1 MATPAAAAKTAAPA
15 PAPRPVVVSGGSS
28 LTGLDKG
35 LAIAAAVASLAAL
48 GCVLYLAYFLKDPAA
63 AM

>member
-1 MATPAAAAKTAAPA
+1 MAG
-15 PAPRPVVVSGGSS
+15 PVVVG

-35 LAIAAAVASLAAL
+35 LAIAAAVAGLAAVA
-48 GCVLYLAYFLKDPAA
+48 GVVYLAFILKDPS